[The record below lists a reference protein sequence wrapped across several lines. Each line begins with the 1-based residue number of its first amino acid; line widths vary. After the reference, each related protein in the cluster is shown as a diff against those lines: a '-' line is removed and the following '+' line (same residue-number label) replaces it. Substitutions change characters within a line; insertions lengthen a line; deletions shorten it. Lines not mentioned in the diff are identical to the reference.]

1 MPYNTENF
9 SLHAKGRDGY
19 ILQFSID
26 YEPISFERFETNPV
40 ERFGLNQYNSLGIV
54 IEMFENLQCFV
65 TENDKRIIQ
74 DWIEAIKKQIQEDN
88 KSFNELKPN
97 EKFENILNNLK
108 NIF

>member
-1 MPYNTENF
+1 MLYLYLDFDT
-9 SLHAKGRDGY
+9 
-19 ILQFSID
+19 ID

>member
-1 MPYNTENF
+1 
-9 SLHAKGRDGY
+9 
-19 ILQFSID
+19 
-26 YEPISFERFETNPV
+26 
-40 ERFGLNQYNSLGIV
+40 
-54 IEMFENLQCFV
+54 MFENLQCFV